1 MRSNPFIRDAGR
13 RGAVLTVSAF
23 VSIAG
28 LATGGCG
35 SRPDAR
41 NASVRSANPTA
52 RVDPLDS
59 LRRLAAVQDLRPDQ
73 RAIATPSPQSLP
85 QAPAVA
91 SPERR
96 VASLDEARRAIGM
109 PGPVPLETAAA
120 APPAQPR
127 SLEASKSYVSGR
139 AHLVAGRYTEA
150 LADLEAAS
158 RLDPDSVAILADL
171 AQAQA
176 SSGRRPAATA
186 TYRRAVAMGLRDAR
200 VAAFLGRETLRSR
213 RFEQAAAELILAD
226 ELAKQE
232 NAELTRAVARADL
245 ADALF
250 NLGYVKAAADCL
262 SEALESLPVDIRGPL
277 RPEEAE
283 LYRRRSDMWLRAG
296 DLYASL
302 GDLPEA
308 NVAYLAAA
316 SLPGGDSQALTQR
329 RLYALL
335 ASGRSAR
342 AAIDLI
348 ESLRGNGV
356 ATPRGQLELLQSLVR
371 QSSIGRDILDAC
383 VAVACD
389 VATSDMPPSVRHELV
404 VAAAAGADPADA
416 KQALDTWM
424 RCSPEPLR
432 TAAWFAALHAND
444 ATGCA
449 EAFAA
454 LCIARPE
461 WSPGFADAMIQSG
474 RGVGEAIAWCR
485 RRTSDPGAW
494 MLLQCLTSAMPASS
508 HPFTAPPSGV
518 DADAA
523 RFVTAVTRA
532 RRGMWSEVNAA
543 LEGLAAGN
551 RRELLAPALAASQR
565 LGDAVAA
572 VRGTPAV
579 HGLTLASWLLDIG
592 EPAAAATALRAC
604 IESDP
609 TDERPYEAL
618 ITLHS
623 PRSPMADES
632 KLTEVARLLRDN
644 IPDSRFARGIA
655 ARDLA
660 SRSQW
665 TPATDALLGLLEP
678 HEESATVLSMLV
690 AVAERSM
697 ASDPGC
703 LARIEAAIDERLG
716 TRPDAVELVLAKAR
730 LLAARPDRAAE
741 AESLLAEAW
750 GRVPLPATA
759 RLRESVVRDVMQD
772 PDRAGAMA
780 RSRLAPAPRGIDETI
795 EYAQLLVRSA
805 EYGTASVTIAEGLPQ
820 RVPLTVSQ
828 SAKLVSLASE
838 LRPEQLIESTVETS
852 AAALSLFDQVV
863 ARGLTMTP
871 QMHVTRLLLLCA
883 AAPSDSSRLAAAVE
897 QATQRTPELAM
908 SMSVRVAQLLLSKPD
923 PSDGLAFLIETIN
936 RTPEGREENA
946 FSYEVFRVTLTRGDA
961 ADVDACVGRL
971 RDPGAMLRSVAATI
985 DNDEVRVPA
994 DEAQR
999 RAELAYW
1006 LGNGLS
1012 VEQREDLA
1020 EHAYR
1025 LAIRLDPSHAWA
1037 LNNLGYNL
1045 LERGG
1050 NSMEEAASMIERA
1063 FASLSDEPSVIDS
1076 MGWLRYKQGRFEDRR
1091 LPDGTVE
1098 EGAGS
1103 LLSKAVNHPEG
1114 APSAEQSDHFGD
1126 VLWRLGRRKEAQA
1139 QWDTA
1144 RRLLESQLS
1153 LYRASREEEQ
1163 EPRPLEKFLSA
1174 KVEVIAAK
1182 LAAATRG
1189 ESPPIAPTDQEA
1201 KAGTRP

>member
-1 MRSNPFIRDAGR
+1 
-13 RGAVLTVSAF
+13 
-23 VSIAG
+23 
-28 LATGGCG
+28 
-35 SRPDAR
+35 
-41 NASVRSANPTA
+41 
-52 RVDPLDS
+52 
-59 LRRLAAVQDLRPDQ
+59 
-73 RAIATPSPQSLP
+73 
-85 QAPAVA
+85 
-91 SPERR
+91 
-96 VASLDEARRAIGM
+96 
-109 PGPVPLETAAA
+109 
-120 APPAQPR
+120 
-127 SLEASKSYVSGR
+127 
-139 AHLVAGRYTEA
+139 
-150 LADLEAAS
+150 
-158 RLDPDSVAILADL
+158 
-171 AQAQA
+171 
-176 SSGRRPAATA
+176 
-186 TYRRAVAMGLRDAR
+186 
-200 VAAFLGRETLRSR
+200 
-213 RFEQAAAELILAD
+213 
-226 ELAKQE
+226 
-232 NAELTRAVARADL
+232 
-245 ADALF
+245 
-250 NLGYVKAAADCL
+250 
-262 SEALESLPVDIRGPL
+262 
-277 RPEEAE
+277 
-283 LYRRRSDMWLRAG
+283 
-296 DLYASL
+296 
-302 GDLPEA
+302 
-308 NVAYLAAA
+308 
-316 SLPGGDSQALTQR
+316 
-329 RLYALL
+329 
-335 ASGRSAR
+335 
-342 AAIDLI
+342 
-348 ESLRGNGV
+348 
-356 ATPRGQLELLQSLVR
+356 
-371 QSSIGRDILDAC
+371 
-383 VAVACD
+383 
-389 VATSDMPPSVRHELV
+389 
-404 VAAAAGADPADA
+404 
-416 KQALDTWM
+416 
-424 RCSPEPLR
+424 
-432 TAAWFAALHAND
+432 
-444 ATGCA
+444 
-449 EAFAA
+449 
-454 LCIARPE
+454 
-461 WSPGFADAMIQSG
+461 
-474 RGVGEAIAWCR
+474 
-485 RRTSDPGAW
+485 
-494 MLLQCLTSAMPASS
+494 
-508 HPFTAPPSGV
+508 
-518 DADAA
+518 
-523 RFVTAVTRA
+523 
-532 RRGMWSEVNAA
+532 
-543 LEGLAAGN
+543 
-551 RRELLAPALAASQR
+551 
-565 LGDAVAA
+565 
-572 VRGTPAV
+572 
-579 HGLTLASWLLDIG
+579 
-592 EPAAAATALRAC
+592 
-604 IESDP
+604 
-609 TDERPYEAL
+609 
-618 ITLHS
+618 
-623 PRSPMADES
+623 
-632 KLTEVARLLRDN
+632 
-644 IPDSRFARGIA
+644 
-655 ARDLA
+655 
-660 SRSQW
+660 
-665 TPATDALLGLLEP
+665 
-678 HEESATVLSMLV
+678 
-690 AVAERSM
+690 
-697 ASDPGC
+697 
-703 LARIEAAIDERLG
+703 
-716 TRPDAVELVLAKAR
+716 
-730 LLAARPDRAAE
+730 
-741 AESLLAEAW
+741 
-750 GRVPLPATA
+750 
-759 RLRESVVRDVMQD
+759 MQD

-1114 APSAEQSDHFGD
+1114 SPSAEQSDHFGD

-1201 KAGTRP
+1201 EAGTRP